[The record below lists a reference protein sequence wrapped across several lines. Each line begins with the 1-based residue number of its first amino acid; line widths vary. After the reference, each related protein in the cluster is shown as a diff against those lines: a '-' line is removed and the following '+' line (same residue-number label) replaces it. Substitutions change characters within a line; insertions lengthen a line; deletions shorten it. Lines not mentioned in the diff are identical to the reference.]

1 MKLIGDL
8 PKSPRLFITELRPQ
22 SDVLIINSERLLSWY
37 TSPLVRKIACT
48 LDILLPRPNLSIWQL
63 YAIQFYIYVC
73 INIHLKEK
81 ENIIY
86 SHQ

>member
-1 MKLIGDL
+1 MKLSDL
-8 PKSPRLFITELRPQ
+8 PKSPRLFTTELRPQ

-37 TSPLVRKIACT
+37 TSPLERKIGCT
-48 LDILLPRPNLSIWQL
+48 LDILLSRPNLSIWQL
-63 YAIQFYIYVC
+63 YAIQFYIYAC
-73 INIHLKEK
+73 INIRLKEK